1 MVFCHTCGILD
12 HRTTRTLIR
21 RLDEATDDVVNE
33 CPDGLE
39 PYEYARVLAARVAYC
54 VPSTCLGAAY
64 SGMPSMRA
72 GGGVRVRP

>member
-39 PYEYARVLAARVAYC
+39 PYEYARVLAARVA
-54 VPSTCLGAAY
+54 
-64 SGMPSMRA
+64 
-72 GGGVRVRP
+72 